1 MSLEGKIALITG
13 ATRGIGKAVAIMLGK
28 AGAKKAIVLPVSVPS
43 HCALMKPAADQ
54 LKERLM
60 GITVS
65 IPKIPVIHN
74 VDVTAHSDPEAIKN
88 ALVQQLFQPVRWV
101 QSIEKMIADGA
112 TNFIECG
119 PGKVLAGLNKRISA
133 DQQALSMHDGAALL
147 QTLATLA

>member
-1 MSLEGKIALITG
+1 MDLA
-13 ATRGIGKAVAIMLGK
+13 GK

-119 PGKVLAGLNKRISA
+119 PGKVLAGLNKRIARKVPAAAIVDVSSLEK
-133 DQQALSMHDGAALL
+133 ALAE
-147 QTLATLA
+147 